1 MAIGSTVLENEPLL
15 TEVNA
20 AELLRLSARTL
31 QAWRSCGVG
40 PTFIRAGRAIRYRR
54 GDLLAWIE
62 ANAVVS
68 GNIVENAPGFA
79 ILVGRAARSMSVTGN
94 LIRNVH
100 IGIGV
105 PIGIAETVPIA
116 GNVISG
122 ANDGAIRAM
131 DGPTPI
137 GPDLADRFAAS

>member
-1 MAIGSTVLENEPLL
+1 MAGGQRSGEPAVVKGNVVRDLFFRKI
-15 TEVNA
+15 A
-20 AELLRLSARTL
+20 LSHGNGIA
-31 QAWRSCGVG
+31 V
-40 PTFIRAGRAIRYRR
+40 
-54 GDLLAWIE
+54 E

-68 GNIVENAPGFA
+68 GNVVENAPGFG

-105 PIGIAETVPIA
+105 PIGIAKTVPIA

-122 ANDGAIRAM
+122 TNDGAMRAM

>member
-1 MAIGSTVLENEPLL
+1 MFLTRASLSRITVSSGEHCCGS
-15 TEVNA
+15 
-20 AELLRLSARTL
+20 S
-31 QAWRSCGVG
+31 
-40 PTFIRAGRAIRYRR
+40 
-54 GDLLAWIE
+54 
-62 ANAVVS
+62 
-68 GNIVENAPGFA
+68 
-79 ILVGRAARSMSVTGN
+79 VGRAAPSMSVTGN

-105 PIGIAETVPIA
+105 PISIAETVPIA